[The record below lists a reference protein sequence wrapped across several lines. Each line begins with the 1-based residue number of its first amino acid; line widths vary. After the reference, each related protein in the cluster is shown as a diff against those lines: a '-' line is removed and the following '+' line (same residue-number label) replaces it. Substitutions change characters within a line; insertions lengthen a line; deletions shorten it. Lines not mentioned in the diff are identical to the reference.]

1 MAWISVATVVFQPY
15 KLSGSRTC
23 RLGMPD
29 LNMLLIYHDLAPVEA
44 PKHELLDFHS
54 KSKDFRLKNLSGNA
68 RKGSEYCRKPS

>member
-1 MAWISVATVVFQPY
+1 MAWISVAAVVFQPY

-29 LNMLLIYHDLAPVEA
+29 LNMHLIYHDRAPVEA
-44 PKHELLDFHS
+44 PKHELLDFLA
-54 KSKDFRLKNLSGNA
+54 KEQGFRLKNLSGNA